1 MGKIIHSRK
10 LREFFSSTPVFTARD
25 IKIAV
30 GGGYSRLLLH
40 NLTGSGEIK
49 RLVRGY
55 YTVLDDPI
63 VSVFCFRPAY
73 LGLYT
78 ALSMHNLWE
87 QETNINII
95 TSRNV
100 RTGMRNVLESN
111 VNIYKMDNDWMFGFD
126 MLRYGDIYLPVS
138 SVEKTLL
145 DFFYFGKD
153 MDRAM
158 LKTIKSHIDMDK
170 LSAYSSRLD
179 RSTKEKVEKFLR
191 TRF

>member
-25 IKIAV
+25 VKIAV

-40 NLTGSGEIK
+40 NLTRSGEIK

-100 RTGMRNVLESN
+100 RVGTRIILGTN
-111 VNIYKMDNDWMFGFD
+111 VNVYRSDNERMFGFD
-126 MLRYGDIYLPVS
+126 MLEYGDIYLPVS
-138 SVEKTLL
+138 DVEKTLL
-145 DFFYFGKD
+145 DLLYFG
-153 MDRAM
+153 MELDRAT
-158 LKTIKSHIDMDK
+158 LKTARLHVDK
-170 LSAYSSRLD
+170 KKLLSYSSHFDSSIWDKAKKL
-179 RSTKEKVEKFLR
+179 LL
-191 TRF
+191 